1 MLQTIA
7 NFFTGIADVVTSI
20 IDFVVGIVTDLV
32 YVVTLCNEFVMK
44 IPTYFAWLPSP
55 VITVIV
61 SIFAIVVIYKVLGR
75 EG

>member
-7 NFFTGIADVVTSI
+7 NFFTGIADVVTSL
-20 IDFVVGIVTDLV
+20 IDFVVGMITDIV
-32 YVVTLCNEFVMK
+32 YVVKMTNEFVAK
-44 IPTYFAWLPSP
+44 VPLYFAWLPSP

-61 SIFAIVVIYKVLGR
+61 SIFAVVVIYKILGR

>member
-1 MLQTIA
+1 MLQTIS
-7 NFFTGIADVVTSI
+7 NFFTGIADVVTSL
-20 IDFVVGIVTDLV
+20 IDFVVGIVSDLV
-32 YVVTLCNEFVMK
+32 YVVTLCNQFVMK
-44 IPTYFAWLPSP
+44 IPLYFSWLPSP